1 MIVNNESSNV
11 SRIIMSDDGTGKDLT
26 IPALLIS
33 LEDGKLIKSFYEK
46 YQNDIETLN
55 KITLNINFEIVY
67 NLLT

>member
-1 MIVNNESSNV
+1 LIVNNESSNV